1 MSFFKKLQKEFN
13 ELVGDDKPKD
23 EKKDKEHGDKTKDA
37 HGGSG
42 GVQASCSCSRLMS
55 DIV

>member
-23 EKKDKEHGDKTKDA
+23 KDKEEKTKD
-37 HGGSG
+37 HGSASGS
-42 GVQASCSCSRLMS
+42 
-55 DIV
+55 

>member
-23 EKKDKEHGDKTKDA
+23 KDKEHGDKTKDA
-37 HGGSG
+37 HGSSG
-42 GVQASCSCSRLMS
+42 GVQSS
-55 DIV
+55 